1 LKEVRVGK
9 SKVRVGFKGIVN
21 STYAG
26 VLDMAYTDKAYN
38 FAFENGALTGGIG
51 IDPAAGYYAAPIA
64 ARHNYPE
71 IPGGRGLKD
80 VFLYRRLTAAGVHDD
95 RLIAQ
100 TVNGHFYYT
109 SVFKT
114 DSWHELP
121 EIIITKDVWTVN
133 YNYNGDDVLLL
144 TSGRD
149 KLIILNDT
157 TPKMCMNTPK
167 FTSLAVHNERV
178 YGSFNGSK
186 PQVWFSDDFN
196 PVNWNVSSG
205 EAGYI
210 NFSDECGEVLKVVS
224 FLNYL
229 YVIREYGIFRLT
241 AYGDQSE
248 FLLKKVFTDTGR
260 IVKSSIEVC
269 GDKIIFYAED
279 GLFAFDGYVVSRIA
293 GEMPKVSRKHIMS
306 GAYLDGCYYL
316 ACCIWEDSEE
326 NNAIVRYNLRD
337 KSLSVLYGY
346 SVRTLKSVRVHNG
359 AQVLCVF
366 ALGDDITKLGMM
378 SESGKVM
385 NVPTQKRYI
394 SPYGTLN
401 SSALKTVRSVSL
413 LTTSALTLRVIL
425 DGKQYDYQVR
435 GSETMQTVAVEKCG
449 GRIGFELI
457 CDSAEAYVTPLI
469 VSLDTVSV

>member
-1 LKEVRVGK
+1 L
-9 SKVRVGFKGIVN
+9 
-21 STYAG
+21 
-26 VLDMAYTDKAYN
+26 
-38 FAFENGALTGGIG
+38 
-51 IDPAAGYYAAPIA
+51 
-64 ARHNYPE
+64 
-71 IPGGRGLKD
+71 
-80 VFLYRRLTAAGVHDD
+80 
-95 RLIAQ
+95 
-100 TVNGHFYYT
+100 
-109 SVFKT
+109 
-114 DSWHELP
+114 EL
-121 EIIITKDVWTVN
+121 
-133 YNYNGDDVLLL
+133 
-144 TSGRD
+144 
-149 KLIILNDT
+149 
-157 TPKMCMNTPK
+157 
-167 FTSLAVHNERV
+167 
-178 YGSFNGSK
+178 
-186 PQVWFSDDFN
+186 
-196 PVNWNVSSG
+196 
-205 EAGYI
+205 
-210 NFSDECGEVLKVVS
+210 VS

-229 YVIREYGIFRLT
+229 YVFREFGIFRLT
-241 AYGDQSE
+241 AYGEQNE
-248 FLLKKVFTDTGR
+248 FMLKKGFTDTGR

>member
-1 LKEVRVGK
+1 MKEVRVGK
-9 SKVRVGFKGIVN
+9 SRVRVGFKGIVN
-21 STYAG
+21 TTDEG

-51 IDPAAGYYAAPIA
+51 IDPAEGYYVAPIV
-64 ARHNYPE
+64 ARHLYPE
-71 IPGGRGLKD
+71 IPGTRGIKD
-80 VFLYRRLTAAGVHDD
+80 VFLYRRLTAEGVRDD

-100 TVNGHFYYT
+100 ATSGHFYYT
-109 SVFKT
+109 SIFKT
-114 DSWHELP
+114 DTWHEIP

-133 YNYNGDDVLLL
+133 YNYNGNDVLLL

-149 KLIILNDT
+149 MLLVLNDT
-157 TPKMCMNTPK
+157 TPMACMNTPK

-229 YVIREYGIFRLT
+229 YVFREYGIFRLT

-248 FLLKKVFTDTGR
+248 FLMKKVFTDTGR
-260 IVKSSIEVC
+260 IVKNSIEVC

-279 GLFAFDGYVVSRIA
+279 GLYAFDGYVVSRIA
-293 GEMPKVSRKHIMS
+293 VDMPAVYRKHLIS

-316 ACCIWEDSEE
+316 ACCIWEDSDQ
-326 NNAIVRYNLRD
+326 NNAVVRYNLRD
-337 KSLSVLYGY
+337 KSISILYGY
-346 SVRTLKSVRVHNG
+346 AVRVLKSVRVHNG
-359 AQVLCVF
+359 SQVLCVF
-366 ALGDDITKLGMM
+366 ARGDDIKKLGMV
-378 SESGKVM
+378 SGSGKVM
-385 NVPTQKRYI
+385 NVPTKKRYI
-394 SPYGTLN
+394 SPYGTLG

-413 LTTSALTLRVIL
+413 LTTSDLTLRVKA
-425 DGKQYDYQVR
+425 DGRQYDYEVC
-435 GSETMQTVAVEKCG
+435 GSETMQTVPIEKCG

-457 CDSAEAYVTPLI
+457 CDSADAYVTPLI
-469 VSLDTVSV
+469 AAVDTLSV